1 MKQTPFSLQVL
12 PSLLG
17 APKDT
22 EFIVAF
28 RTGQLYEIDMAADA
42 LKQKGMPFYMQQET
56 ESGLTL
62 AMPAA
67 PASGPGIWWSL
78 LVPRPCADDARDVLK
93 TLPINPSQEPDVW
106 GFEPS
111 PQVKVGWKV
120 FVASLLVIP
129 ILMILI
135 EKLMK

>member
-1 MKQTPFSLQVL
+1 MD
-12 PSLLG
+12 G
-17 APKDT
+17 KDT

-28 RTGQLYEIDMAADA
+28 RTGQLYEIDMVADA
-42 LKQKGMPFYMQQET
+42 LKQKGRPFYMQQET
-56 ESGLTL
+56 AAGLKL

-78 LVPRPCADDARDVLK
+78 LVPRPCADDAHDVLK

-111 PQVKVGWKV
+111 PHVKLGWKV
-120 FVASLLVIP
+120 FVASIFVIP
-129 ILMILI
+129 VLMILV

>member
-1 MKQTPFSLQVL
+1 MD
-12 PSLLG
+12 G
-17 APKDT
+17 KDT

-28 RTGQLYEIDMAADA
+28 RTGQLYEIDMVADA
-42 LKQKGMPFYMQQET
+42 LKQQGIPFYMQQET
-56 ESGLTL
+56 ASGLKL

-78 LVPRPCADDARDVLK
+78 LVPRPCADDVHDVLK
-93 TLPINPSQEPDVW
+93 TLPINLSKEPDVW

-111 PQVKVGWKV
+111 PKVKLGWKV
-120 FVASLLVIP
+120 FVASIFVIP
-129 ILMILI
+129 VLMILV